1 VILDTNALSAWSEGL
16 AAVKTFFRSADRIVV
31 PSVVLGEYYSGIRQ
45 SRYRSRYEEWLRQ
58 YLPLTEIAAVTSATA
73 HEYADICLELKRLG
87 KPIPTNDAWIAALA
101 REHSLPV
108 LSNDTHFDI
117 IDGVRR
123 IAF

>member
-1 VILDTNALSAWSEGL
+1 MILDTNALSAWSEGL
-16 AAVKTFFRSADRIVV
+16 AAVETPFRSADRLVI
-31 PSVVLGEYYSGIRQ
+31 PSVVLGEYYSGIRR
-45 SRYRSRYEEWLRQ
+45 SRHRSRYEEWLRR
-58 YLPLTEIAAVTSATA
+58 YLPLTEIADITSATA

-87 KPIPTNDAWIAALA
+87 KPIPINDIWIAALA

-117 IDGVRR
+117 VEGVKR